1 MRLSRLQARRAQQ
14 EAVGELPRT
23 KLMGNHENNKIPLD
37 KYARRDVFILKVAG
51 GYQRL
56 LMVTS
61 NCRG

>member
-1 MRLSRLQARRAQQ
+1 
-14 EAVGELPRT
+14 
-23 KLMGNHENNKIPLD
+23 MGNHENNKIPLD